1 MAQEL
6 RFRLNGTVY
15 DGIANPEDFG
25 ITVAE
30 EQTLGFRFVSYN
42 NDLQLIGDAYA
53 YLNGLIEDS
62 CGCELVSVGVEFKCA
77 GQWQKLCNGYI
88 ILAECITDM
97 DRCKITTKLYDDTF
111 STKINNNKNIPFSLR
126 AEVTKNLEPVTPP
139 TMFFVDLFVPATGVY
154 DTTNFVFGTRV
165 EDALKHLVAC
175 MSDNLV
181 DCVAPAFASGT
192 YEWLMVMNGRQ
203 ILAPQQRVDVQITF
217 EQLFVALQRKLNI
230 SISTSLQGNGR
241 PLLTID
247 YASVIDSQVEAASI
261 INASGVK
268 RKTDTARLYSRVGLG
283 NDQVLEQWQCDG
295 GEKACTFAQTPF
307 LGFREESLGLIGN
320 CNKDTELDLL
330 VRDVIFDTN
339 VIEDIFVWGSQ
350 SYELNPIIIQCEETV
365 IPAILKASQYDPYN
379 IGQTVYNG
387 DFTNNEVVNNFA
399 GAIPNPLSVNPP
411 TYIQANTVFDY
422 QADNTPELSYGIIS
436 GSYTSYVGIV
446 GEFPVVGD
454 AVVANSNYLLGR
466 TFRIPYPGI
475 YFFYSRF
482 MLDAFTAFDS
492 WTENYIQSILHY
504 NSDEELINEYLGNVF
519 TRTGAFNGGTGN
531 FDFPIIQPDVNAS
544 FICNEGDLIR
554 CNQNGN
560 LVGLALKTVEIKN
573 FINIAGTDRYSVFRG
588 FGQNLYPE
596 DIIPVDPCD
605 FRGYLYDFEYPLTMA
620 DIQAI
625 VQRPSAP
632 VKFSRT
638 GTINAGIEGTIN
650 QLNINSVIK
659 QQGQFT
665 IRSNEKL

>member
-6 RFRLNGTVY
+6 RFRLNGTIY

-62 CGCELVSVGVEFKCA
+62 CGCELVNVGVEFKCA

-88 ILAECITDM
+88 ILAECITDL

-126 AEVTKNLEPVTPP
+126 CEITKNLEPVTPP
-139 TMFFVDLFVPATGVY
+139 TMFVVDLFVPATGVY
-154 DTTNFVFGTRV
+154 DTTDFVYGTRV

-181 DCVAPAFASGT
+181 DCVTPPFASGT

-203 ILAPQQRVDVQITF
+203 ILAPQQKVDVQITF

-230 SISTSLQGNGR
+230 SISTTLQANGR

-247 YASVIDSQVEAASI
+247 YASVIDAQTEAASI
-261 INASGVK
+261 VNASGVN
-268 RKTDTARLYSRVGLG
+268 RRVDTARLYSRVGLG
-283 NDQVLEQWQCDG
+283 NDQVLEQWQCNG
-295 GEKACTFAQTPF
+295 GDNACTFAQTPF
-307 LGFREESLGLIGN
+307 LGFREESFGLIGN

-365 IPAILKASQYDPYN
+365 IPAILRASQYDPYN

-399 GAIPNPLSVNPP
+399 GEIPNPLSVNPP

-422 QADNTPELSYGIIS
+422 QADNTPEESYGIIN
-436 GSYTSYVGIV
+436 GTYTSYLQFVGT
-446 GEFPVVGD
+446 FPVVGD
-454 AVVANSNYLLGR
+454 PVVANSNYLLGR

-475 YFFYSRF
+475 YFFYARLCIKEEDPTSSF
-482 MLDAFTAFDS
+482 GSQSFATA
-492 WTENYIQSILHY
+492 IMHY
-504 NSDEELINEYLGNVF
+504 NSDDELINQYNGNIF
-519 TRTGAFNGGTGN
+519 TRNAVIGPTNS
-531 FDFPIIQPDVNAS
+531 FPPLAPDINVA

-554 CNQNGN
+554 CNSLG
-560 LVGLALKTVEIKN
+560 VSSTGAETVIIANDVTISSFNIK
-573 FINIAGTDRYSVFRG
+573 SVFRG

-620 DIQAI
+620 DIQSI

-632 VKFSRT
+632 VRFSRT
-638 GTINAGIEGTIN
+638 GVLNAGIEGTIN